1 MKELLEDF
9 GELVFNDKAMQKY
22 LSKNVY
28 EQLRQTRDK
37 ALPLPHDLADPV
49 AKGMKEWAVSM
60 GATHYTHWFQPMT
73 GVTAEKHDAFLTP
86 AEGGEAIL
94 EFSGREL
101 VRGEPDASS
110 FPSGG
115 LRTTFEARG
124 YTAWDPSSFAFI
136 KDRSLCI
143 PTAFCSFGGHAM
155 DKKTP
160 LLRSMQALNRQ
171 GLRILRL
178 FGDTESQMVISNAG
192 IEQEYF
198 LLDAKLF
205 HKRPDLV
212 NCSRTLYGARAPKGQ
227 ELNDHYFGSLKP
239 RVSAFMQDLDR
250 ELWSLGVPAKTKHN
264 EVAPSQHELAPVYAT
279 VNVACDQNQ
288 LMMETM
294 KTVAGRHGLVCLLH
308 EKPYLGLNG
317 SGKHNNWSLGT
328 DKGQNL
334 LDPGET
340 PAENAQFLLFLSAIL
355 TAVDRYQGLLR
366 ISASGAGNDHRL
378 GAAEAPPAV
387 MSIFLGDELTGILD
401 DLQQG
406 AMTPRHAAVEIEIGV
421 DVLPHFKRDIADRNR
436 TSPFS
441 FTGNRFEFRMVG
453 ASASVACPNMIINS
467 IVADT
472 LSIFADRL
480 ETASDFH
487 EELNK
492 LILEAITNHKRI
504 IFNGNSY
511 AEAWKVEA
519 KKRGLINWENSVEAL
534 SHYTDPEY
542 EVMFNRQCV
551 LTKDE
556 LKMRR
561 DVLLENYC
569 TTVQIE
575 AFTMLEMANRG
586 IIPQA
591 LKYQKE
597 LADTIKLKSTAIP
610 GIDCRTESQILQDVS
625 ALTAKL
631 STAMA
636 ELRRK
641 LRQVPVHEDPA
652 VPASYYHDV
661 ILQLMHEMREPADQI
676 ELIEGQDYLPYPSYQ
691 ELLYSEY

>member
-1 MKELLEDF
+1 MDMDLKDF
-9 GELVFNDKAMQKY
+9 GKMVFNDRVMKQYLPPAVYQK
-22 LSKNVY
+22 LK
-28 EQLRQTRDK
+28 QTRETGR
-37 ALPLPHDLADPV
+37 PLPSDLAEPV
-49 AKGMKEWAVSM
+49 AKGMKEWAIAM

-73 GVTAEKHDAFLTP
+73 GITAEKHDAFLTP
-86 AEGGEAIL
+86 QKNGEAIY
-94 EFSGREL
+94 EFGGREL

-136 KDRSLCI
+136 KDKSLCI

-160 LLRSMQALNRQ
+160 LLRSMQALSRQ
-171 GLRILRL
+171 ALRILRL
-178 FGDTESQMVISNAG
+178 FGDTESKMVISNAG

-198 LLDAKLF
+198 LLDADLF
-205 HKRPDLV
+205 HERPDLV
-212 NCSRTLYGARAPKGQ
+212 NCSRTLFGARAPKGQ

-250 ELWSLGVPAKTKHN
+250 ELWKLGVPAKTKHN
-264 EVAPSQHELAPVYAT
+264 EVAPSQHELAPVFNT

-308 EKPYLGLNG
+308 EKPYEGLNG

-328 DKGQNL
+328 DLGQNL
-334 LDPGET
+334 LDPGDT
-340 PAENAQFLLFLSAIL
+340 PAENAQFLLFLSAVL
-355 TAVDRYQGLLR
+355 KAVDDYQGLMR
-366 ISASGAGNDHRL
+366 ISAAGAGNDYRL
-378 GAAEAPPAV
+378 GAAEAPPAIISV
-387 MSIFLGDELTGILD
+387 FLGDDLSEILEAIEK
-401 DLQQG
+401 G
-406 AMTPRHAAVEIEIGV
+406 GKRPARTPEDIEIGV
-421 DVLPHFKRDIADRNR
+421 DVLPHFTKDIADRNR

-441 FTGNRFEFRMVG
+441 FTNNKFEFRMVG
-453 ASASVACPNMIINS
+453 SSASVACPNMVLNT

-472 LSIFADRL
+472 LQIFADRL
-480 ETASDFH
+480 EQAEDFKSALS
-487 EELNK
+487 ELVADTISK
-492 LILEAITNHKRI
+492 HKRI

-511 AEAWKVEA
+511 SEAWKSEA
-519 KKRGLINWENSVEAL
+519 EKRGLINWESSAEAL
-534 SHYTDPEY
+534 PHYTDKAYVDMFMRQGVLSPE
-542 EVMFNRQCV
+542 EV
-551 LTKDE
+551 
-556 LKMRR
+556 KMRR

-569 TTVQIE
+569 TTIQIE

-597 LADTIKLKSTAIP
+597 LADTVVLKSQAVP
-610 GIDCRTESQILQDVS
+610 GIDVKTEKRLLQDIS
-625 ALTAKL
+625 DLTAKVSQYMNKL
-631 STAMA
+631 S
-636 ELRRK
+636 RR
-641 LRQVPVHEDPA
+641 LRQVPNDKDPA
-652 VPASYYHDV
+652 VPAAYYQNT
-661 ILQLMHEMREPADQI
+661 ILPLMKLMREAADRI
-676 ELIEGQDYLPYPSYQ
+676 ELIESEDYLPYPSYQ

>member
-1 MKELLEDF
+1 MKKDLNDF
-9 GELVFNDKAMQKY
+9 GTLVFNDRVMQRY
-22 LSKNVY
+22 LPPDVY
-28 EQLRQTRDK
+28 LRLKQTREMGQ
-37 ALPLPHDLADPV
+37 PLPGDLAEPV
-49 AKGMKEWAVSM
+49 AKGMKEWAIEM

-86 AEGGEAIL
+86 KRNGEAIY
-94 EFSGREL
+94 EFGGKEL

-136 KDRSLCI
+136 KDKSLCI

-160 LLRSMQALNRQ
+160 LLRSMQALNKEA
-171 GLRILRL
+171 LRILRL
-178 FGDTESQMVISNAG
+178 FGDNETKTVVSNAG

-198 LLDAKLF
+198 LLDASLF

-212 NCSRTLYGARAPKGQ
+212 NCSRTLFGARAPKGQ

-239 RVSAFMQDLDR
+239 RVSAFMQDLDK
-250 ELWSLGVPAKTKHN
+250 ELWKLGVPAKTKHN
-264 EVAPSQHELAPVYAT
+264 EVAPSQHELAPVYNT

-308 EKPYLGLNG
+308 EKPYNGLNG

-328 DKGQNL
+328 DLGQNL
-334 LDPGET
+334 LDPGDT
-340 PAENAQFLLFLSAIL
+340 PAENAQFLLFLCAVL
-355 TAVDRYQGLLR
+355 KAVDDYQGLLR
-366 ISASGAGNDHRL
+366 ISAASAGNDHRL
-378 GAAEAPPAV
+378 GAAEAPPAIISV
-387 MSIFLGDELTGILD
+387 FLGDDLTEILD
-401 DLQQG
+401 ALEQG
-406 AMTPRHAAVEIEIGV
+406 ASTPSREREDIEIGV
-421 DVLPHFKRDIADRNR
+421 DVLPHFPRDIADRNR

-441 FTGNRFEFRMVG
+441 FTNNKFEFRMVG
-453 ASASVACPNMIINS
+453 SSASVACPNMILNS

-472 LSIFADRL
+472 LAGFADRL
-480 ETASDFH
+480 EKAEDFKTGLS
-487 EELNK
+487 E
-492 LILEAITNHKRI
+492 LILDAISKHKRI

-511 AEAWKVEA
+511 SEEWKKEAEE
-519 KKRGLINWENSVEAL
+519 RGLLNWTSSAEAL
-534 SHYTDPEY
+534 SHYTDPAYVEMFARQGVLSFQ
-542 EVMFNRQCV
+542 EV
-551 LTKDE
+551 
-556 LKMRR
+556 KMRR

-569 TTVQIE
+569 TTIQIE

-586 IIPQA
+586 IVPQA

-597 LADTIKLKSTAIP
+597 LADTVILKSQAVP
-610 GIDCRTESQILQDVS
+610 GIDVRTESTLLQDIS
-625 ALTAKL
+625 ALTSKL
-631 STAMA
+631 SSSMS
-636 ELRRK
+636 ELGRR
-641 LRQVPVHEDPA
+641 LRQVPASDDPA
-652 VPASYYHDV
+652 VPAYYYRET
-661 ILQLMHEMREPADQI
+661 ILPLMKQMRDAADKI
-676 ELIEGQDYLPYPSYQ
+676 ELIESEDYLPYPSYQ